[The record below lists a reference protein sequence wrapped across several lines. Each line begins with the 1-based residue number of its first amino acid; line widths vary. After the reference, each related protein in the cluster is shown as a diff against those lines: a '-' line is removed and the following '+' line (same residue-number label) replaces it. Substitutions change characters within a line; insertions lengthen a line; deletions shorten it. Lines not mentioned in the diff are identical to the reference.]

1 MGAEI
6 FATASASKWEVLR
19 GLGVAHIMNS
29 RSLDFVEEVRRLTKG
44 EGVDVVL
51 NSLRGEFATQSL
63 TLLRPG
69 GRFVEI
75 GVREVRS
82 AQEVATL
89 APGVR
94 YEAFDLL
101 EVYREKPEV
110 IRGVLAQVVAALAA
124 GQLRPIPHTVFP
136 MQAAKQALQLMLQAK
151 HTGKLVLSLAQPSPP
166 HLHKNDG
173 TRGRSTWIE
182 QLEQTPVS
190 RRRTV
195 LTSLVREEIGRVLE
209 AGADHGIA
217 PRQRLFDLGFDSLMA
232 VELRNRLSSAL
243 MCSLSTTLLFD
254 YPTLE
259 ALVDHLYTVVPGLAS
274 EIPATAEPKPSA
286 SVLDAKKAA
295 LDQMSQAEL
304 EDLLAQKL
312 RAIA

>member
-1 MGAEI
+1 
-6 FATASASKWEVLR
+6 
-19 GLGVAHIMNS
+19 
-29 RSLDFVEEVRRLTKG
+29 
-44 EGVDVVL
+44 
-51 NSLRGEFATQSL
+51 L

-304 EDLLAQKL
+304 EDLLAEKL